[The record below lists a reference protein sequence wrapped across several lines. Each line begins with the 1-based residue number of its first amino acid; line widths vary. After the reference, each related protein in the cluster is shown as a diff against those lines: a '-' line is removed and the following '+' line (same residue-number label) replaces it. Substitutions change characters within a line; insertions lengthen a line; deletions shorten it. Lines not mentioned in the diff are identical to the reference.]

1 MEVKG
6 GRHTTFWIGQRYTQI
21 REKRDI
27 PDETGLVGTD
37 STLSRTL
44 TVSTGA
50 GWSVLISFR
59 GMWSRRGKR
68 KMSMD
73 DESLGRIFEVKNV
86 GVSSATS
93 VTSSSRCGPQD
104 QGAMAPC
111 HERYLGDC
119 HRHTLVTCDLVDQC
133 VSEVS
138 SPIRPHTKVFSIR
151 GPEPS
156 SSPGRKTSR
165 GTIQKFYHAH
175 FHGFDPY
182 SRHLVLR
189 LFAIFQHIPVPNIP
203 TRAR

>member
-133 VSEVS
+133 FRGVQSNS
-138 SPIRPHTKVFSIR
+138 SPHQGVLHSRSRTQQFPRSQDKSRNDPKVLSRPFSRVRSIFPPSR
-151 GPEPS
+151 PSPFRHIPTHS
-156 SSPGRKTSR
+156 SSQYP
-165 GTIQKFYHAH
+165 
-175 FHGFDPY
+175 D
-182 SRHLVLR
+182 
-189 LFAIFQHIPVPNIP
+189 
-203 TRAR
+203 